1 MPGSRIGGGCDLQQ
15 PASRSTDPRIERGS
29 APPPVSAP
37 HKKKQPEQIGLSF
50 SGGKIPHRDH
60 LRSALRKLFRSLSG
74 LGASIA
80 SGSRIALLGAAGG
93 VRVALPASGSL
104 NGSGSFGSS
113 GLSGSLLVV
122 VSTAAYHSDG
132 SQNDDKRE
140 NLFHSVKRLIINN
153 SYKHRK
159 DRYSREKSKE
169 KRGFS
174 KTEGIYSKRS
184 ATEITSF
191 LRNAFGNVADTLP
204 FRMIASSVVRQFP
217 TETENQGLS

>member
-1 MPGSRIGGGCDLQQ
+1 MCDTTCNNLRPGARIIGLNEEVRRPLFPLRTKKDSPNKSGCLFLEGRFRIGTTSG
-15 PASRSTDPRIERGS
+15 PR
-29 APPPVSAP
+29 
-37 HKKKQPEQIGLSF
+37 
-50 SGGKIPHRDH
+50 
-60 LRSALRKLFRSLSG
+60 LRKLFRSLSG

-132 SQNDDKRE
+132 GQNDDKRE

-174 KTEGIYSKRS
+174 ETEGIYSKRS